1 MFTGE
6 NFLRWQSTA
15 FHIESLPRRLHLAQN
30 FKLKNKKSKEYKIM
44 KIYNETK
51 TQELNET
58 EIDREKGYLKDD
70 KIKTAHHDA
79 VPAKTVDEQIAEL
92 KAQGRAVEQYD
103 NQKDKWYVVKTAY
116 INRKKIENPTA
127 EQVSQANGKDVEEIK
142 AIPAKDAYD
151 DEEAVQVYVPY
162 TEAELKE
169 RADSKRI
176 AELKAEL
183 VKVKEDI
190 EQVEYGLVRDD
201 YEEKKARAAEI
212 INELRVLEGKEPRE
226 IREQIL

>member
-1 MFTGE
+1 
-6 NFLRWQSTA
+6 
-15 FHIESLPRRLHLAQN
+15 
-30 FKLKNKKSKEYKIM
+30 M

-58 EIDREKGYLKDD
+58 EIDREKGYLKAD
-70 KIKTAHHDA
+70 KLATTHHEATAA
-79 VPAKTVDEQIAEL
+79 VTVEMQIAEL
-92 KAQGRAVEQYD
+92 QAQGVNIEEHEGKFYRVTAVY
-103 NQKDKWYVVKTAY
+103 
-116 INRKKIENPTA
+116 P
-127 EQVSQANGKDVEEIK
+127 SGGKDVAEIVE
-142 AIPAKDAYD
+142 IPAVEAYND
-151 DEEAVQVYVPY
+151 YEDIQVYIPY
-162 TEAELKE
+162 TEAELKD
-169 RADSKRI
+169 RADRKRY

-183 VKVKEDI
+183 AKVKEDI